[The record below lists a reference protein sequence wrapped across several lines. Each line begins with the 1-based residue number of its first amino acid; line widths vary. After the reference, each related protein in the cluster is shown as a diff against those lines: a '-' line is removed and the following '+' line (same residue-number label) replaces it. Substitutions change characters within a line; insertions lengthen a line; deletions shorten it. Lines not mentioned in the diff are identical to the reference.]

1 VTPFACPNCN
11 LLVTP
16 ESDHPPHPCGALV
29 VDSFTVQP
37 PVTRCKHGRGACE
50 ECGTSDRRD
59 ALHRTKGGRGA
70 VARLRR

>member
-1 VTPFACPNCN
+1 MTPFTCPHCGAV
-11 LLVTP
+11 VTP
-16 ESDHPPHPCGALV
+16 ESAHAPVSCDAIV
-29 VDSFTVQP
+29 VDSFTVEP